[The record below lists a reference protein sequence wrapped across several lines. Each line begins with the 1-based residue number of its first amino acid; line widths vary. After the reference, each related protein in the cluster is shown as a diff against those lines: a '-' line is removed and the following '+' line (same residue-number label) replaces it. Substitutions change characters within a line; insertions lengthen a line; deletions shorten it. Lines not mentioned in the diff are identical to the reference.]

1 MKGDSAEAAGAAWV
15 DAAIHLLVGLELHQ
29 EAAR

>member
-1 MKGDSAEAAGAAWV
+1 VDAAGAAWV